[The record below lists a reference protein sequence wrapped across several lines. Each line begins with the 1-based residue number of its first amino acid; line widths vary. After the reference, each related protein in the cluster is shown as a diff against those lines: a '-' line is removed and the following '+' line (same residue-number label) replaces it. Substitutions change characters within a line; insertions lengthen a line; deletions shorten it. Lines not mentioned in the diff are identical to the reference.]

1 MAIWMKTMKQFEWGP
16 IAQTEKKW
24 RWGSFEPHRAEGFAG
39 MKTQKTMEDYTAQFR
54 PVEYRPDILWMLI
67 AELRSIER

>member
-1 MAIWMKTMKQFEWGP
+1 MGVINK
-16 IAQTEKKW
+16 IEKKAV
-24 RWGSFEPHRAEGFAG
+24 RFYEPHRAEGFAG

-54 PVEYRPDILWMLI
+54 PAEYRPDILWMLI